1 AFLASAVVLTATALI
16 WYVILTYLEKQNAIT
31 SRKDDSAIWFTKE
44 LAAELVRKA
53 FLPMLLV
60 SMVNGIIRN
69 AVAFWIPTFL
79 SERLGF
85 SPALSASISGGL
97 PLVNLAGT
105 FLGLVI
111 LKKLRGNEFRTI

>member
-1 AFLASAVVLTATALI
+1 
-16 WYVILTYLEKQNAIT
+16 
-31 SRKDDSAIWFTKE
+31 
-44 LAAELVRKA
+44 
-53 FLPMLLV
+53 MLLV

-111 LKKLRGNEFRTI
+111 LKKLRETSSGPSASCSEHLLLHLP